1 MMSINIKYFGMLEE
15 VVKSDSEIMK
25 VNDSVTV
32 DDMKMVILQKHPKLK
47 KMNFQIARNLSIAA
61 GDEKINDNDELA
73 LLPPFAGG

>member
-1 MMSINIKYFGMLEE
+1 
-15 VVKSDSEIMK
+15 MK